1 MEPDIYAVVV
11 DGVVVNVVMWDGV
24 SDWRPEKGEAVKT
37 GGTVGIG
44 WLYSGGEFTPP
55 EQKEQAS

>member
-37 GGTVGIG
+37 DGTVGIG
-44 WLYSGGEFTPP
+44 WLYLDGEFTPP
-55 EQKEQAS
+55 A